1 MYINQRRIEMLA
13 KRLLAIISTP
23 IAFLLAASPLIF
35 ASLSTPAWAAVNI
48 QHWQT
53 SQGVRVYFVENHDL
67 PIVDLSV
74 SFPAG
79 SARDSAEK
87 SGLAGMTRHMMTTG
101 AGGMNEE
108 QISSRLADVGASLGG
123 DMDADRASFKLR
135 TLSSAQEKTAALTV
149 FKAILHQPEFSTSIL
164 EREKSRMMASLRE
177 SQTQPDYI
185 AGKAFMQSLYG
196 QHPYAPEE
204 SPETVATIER
214 ADLLA
219 FYQQHFT
226 AKGAVIAMI
235 ADMSRSEAETLAEQ
249 LATGLPQGA
258 APSALPPVT
267 YPEQAQ
273 LQKLSHPATQSHLL
287 LGYPGIKRGD
297 PDYFPLYVGNY
308 ILGGGGFV
316 SLLTEEVRE
325 KRGLAYSVYSYFI
338 PQAELGPFQIGLQ
351 TKREQ
356 ADAALK
362 VVQETLASFMKNGI
376 TPDQLK
382 AAKQNLIGGFPLRL
396 DSNAKILD
404 YLAVIGF
411 YQLPLTYLE
420 DFSRKVSEVD
430 VAQIREAF
438 QRRIKPEHF
447 VTVMVGG
454 DHSQEAGSETGG
466 Q

>member
-1 MYINQRRIEMLA
+1 MFTNQRRLEMLS
-13 KRLLAIISTP
+13 KRLPAAIST
-23 IAFLLAASPLIF
+23 LLPLLQASTLLVVTLLC
-35 ASLSTPAWAAVNI
+35 SPAWAAVNI

-67 PIVDLSV
+67 PIVDLSI
-74 SFPAG
+74 SFSAG
-79 SARDSAEK
+79 SARDRAEK
-87 SGLAGMTRHMMTTG
+87 SGLAGMTRHMMGTG
-101 AGGMNEE
+101 AGGMSEE

-135 TLSSAQEKTAALTV
+135 TLSSTQEKTEALAV
-149 FKAILHQPEFSTSIL
+149 FKAILHQPEFPASIL
-164 EREKSRMMASLRE
+164 EREKSRMVASLRE

-185 AGKAFMQSLYG
+185 ASKAFMKSLYG

-204 SPETVATIER
+204 SPETVAAIER

-219 FYQQHFT
+219 FYQQYF
-226 AKGAVIAMI
+226 AAGGAVIAMI
-235 ADMSRSEAETLAEQ
+235 ADMNRAEAESLAEQ
-249 LATGLPQGA
+249 LAAGLPQGA
-258 APSALPPVT
+258 APAPLPPVT

-273 LQKLSHPATQSHLL
+273 MQKLAHPASQSHLL

-338 PQAELGPFQIGLQ
+338 PQTELGPFQIGLQ
-351 TKREQ
+351 TKRDQ

-362 VVQETLASFMKNGI
+362 VVQETLSTFMKDGI
-376 TPDQLK
+376 TPAQLT
-382 AAKQNLIGGFPLRL
+382 AAKQNLVGGFPLRL

-420 DFSRKVSEVD
+420 DFSRKVSEVT
-430 VAQIREAF
+430 VGQIREAF

-454 DHSQEAGSETGG
+454 VDLQEAGGEIGG